1 VKPEQIVQ
9 TVAAVEG
16 EGLKTLSGS
25 LVRFVHILRRLGVR
39 VSTAEAMDAFA
50 ALAKVDILD
59 RLQVKGALQ
68 AALVKSYHDR
78 QVFGRAFDLFFAPPE
93 VKEERSRLR
102 REQQAEK
109 ERQRQEAESQ
119 LLGDLK
125 ESNRA
130 WVKDALERL
139 HLTAEQKETLAR
151 MPQRERKRLAE
162 LFGRMQGNPVNNP
175 SELIARMI
183 GSSLDYW
190 HHRLLQEP
198 EGEDG
203 THSPGA
209 APAGMDELD
218 QISEAVSAGP
228 ALEQEDDSIL
238 HEDMKN
244 IADKD
249 LPRMAVLIKKLSRR
263 LATRISRRY
272 HRSKKWEK
280 LDVRRTVRR
289 SIRYGGAMLDLRYK
303 ARKVQKPRLI
313 LIGDVSASMARYA
326 AFVAQFIYGLSSVV
340 RGIESFV
347 FAEDLERV
355 TPYFRRGGDFA
366 AIMAGVMGESRQWGQ
381 ATNLHAAL
389 ETFLGAHRRLLQ
401 PDAFVVVV
409 SDAKTLAAEETARN
423 LAEIRKAVREIIW
436 LNTIPQK
443 EWKDVS
449 QVSVFREHCRMFE
462 CYTLAHLNRVLRGQ
476 MMGA

>member
-1 VKPEQIVQ
+1 MKEDQVARA
-9 TVAAVEG
+9 VAAVEG
-16 EGLKTLSGS
+16 EGFSTLSQS
-25 LVRFVHILRRLGVR
+25 LVKFVHVLRHLGVR

-50 ALAKVDILD
+50 ALAEVDLLD

-68 AALVKSYHDR
+68 AALVKSYYDR
-78 QVFGRAFDLFFAPPE
+78 QVFGRAFDLFFAPPDE
-93 VKEERSRLR
+93 KAERCRLWRERQEDKE
-102 REQQAEK
+102 Q
-109 ERQRQEAESQ
+109 QRQEAEAQ
-119 LLGDLK
+119 LFGEIK

-151 MPQRERKRLAE
+151 MPQQERKRLAE

-183 GSSLDYW
+183 GRSLDYW
-190 HHRLLQEP
+190 YHRMLKGDE
-198 EGEDG
+198 EGEGETCSD
-203 THSPGA
+203 A
-209 APAGMDELD
+209 APTGMAELD
-218 QISEAVSAGP
+218 EIIEAVSAGP
-228 ALEQEDDSIL
+228 TLEPEEDSIL

-244 IADKD
+244 IADRD

-280 LDVRRTVRR
+280 LDIRRTVRR

-303 ARKVQKPRLI
+303 ARRVQKPRLI
-313 LIGDVSASMARYA
+313 LICDVSASMARYA
-326 AFVAQFIYGLSSVV
+326 TFVVQFIYGLSSVV

-355 TPYFRRGGDFA
+355 TPYFRHGGDFA
-366 AIMAGVMGESRQWGQ
+366 EIMARMMGESRQWGQ

-389 ETFLGAHRRLLQ
+389 ETFLGLQRRLLQ
-401 PDAFVVVV
+401 PDTFVIVV
-409 SDAKTLAAEETARN
+409 SDAKTLAVEDTARN

-443 EWKDVS
+443 EWNDVL

-476 MMGA
+476 MLSA

>member
-1 VKPEQIVQ
+1 MKPDRVAQ

-16 EGLKTLSGS
+16 EGLNTLDRS
-25 LVRFVHILRRLGVR
+25 LVKFVHILRHLGVR

-93 VKEERSRLR
+93 AKEERSRLR
-102 REQQAEK
+102 RERQAEK
-109 ERQRQEAESQ
+109 ERQEQEAESR
-119 LLGDLK
+119 LLGEIK
-125 ESNRA
+125 ESNRPWA
-130 WVKDALERL
+130 KDALERL

-151 MPQRERKRLAE
+151 IPQQERKRLAE
-162 LFGRMQGNPVNNP
+162 LFSRMQGNPVNNP

-183 GSSLDYW
+183 GRSLDYW
-190 HHRLLQEP
+190 YHRMLQEP
-198 EGEDG
+198 EGQD
-203 THSPGA
+203 SNQSSGA
-209 APAGMDELD
+209 APTGADELD
-218 QISEAVSAGP
+218 QIIEAVSAGP

-244 IADKD
+244 IADRD
-249 LPRMAVLIKKLSRR
+249 LPKMAVLIKKLSRR

-272 HRSKKWEK
+272 HRSRKWEK

-303 ARKVQKPRLI
+303 ARRVQKPRLI
-313 LIGDVSASMARYA
+313 LICDVSASMARYA

-355 TPYFRRGGDFA
+355 TPYFRHGGDFA
-366 AIMAGVMGESRQWGQ
+366 AVMAGVMGESRQWGQ
-381 ATNLHAAL
+381 TTNLHAAL
-389 ETFLGAHRRLLQ
+389 ETFLGSHRRLLQ
-401 PDAFVVVV
+401 PDAFVIVV
-409 SDAKTLAAEETARN
+409 SDAKTLAAEDTARD
-423 LAEIRKAVREIIW
+423 LAEIRRAVREIIW

-443 EWKDVS
+443 EWKDVP
-449 QVSVFREHCRMFE
+449 QAAVFREHCRMFE

-476 MMGA
+476 MPGA